1 MDTRLLAQELLEA
14 LGQTDNI
21 TSLSVCMT
29 RLRVNVSDA
38 SAVNRAALSD
48 IHGVLGFIQ
57 KEGRLFEVVFGPSVV
72 EDVYLEL
79 TRICGLNPEPLR
91 VLVINGPNINM
102 LGIREPELYGTANY
116 KALLKLCHDAAQEAG
131 FEECS
136 CMQSNHEGDLI
147 DAIQNAYGSYAGIVI
162 NPGGY
167 THTSVALL
175 DALKA
180 VQLPTV
186 EVHITDVDEREEFRR
201 VSYVRLACFETISGM
216 GIEGYRKAI
225 LDLAAY
231 VREM

>member
-14 LGQTDNI
+14 LG
-21 TSLSVCMT
+21 TSSNVKALSVCMT
-29 RLRVNVSDA
+29 RLRVKVSDP

-57 KEGRLFEVVFGPSVV
+57 KEGRLFEVVFVPSVV
-72 EDVYLEL
+72 EDVHKEL
-79 TRICGLNPEPLR
+79 TRACGLEAEPLR

-116 KALLKLCHDAAQEAG
+116 KALLKLCHEAAQEAG

-147 DAIQNAYGSYAGIVI
+147 DAIQNALGSYSGIVI

-180 VQLPTV
+180 VNLPAV
-186 EVHITDVDEREEFRR
+186 EVHITDVDGREEFRR
-201 VSYVRLACFETISGM
+201 VSYVRQACFETIAGL
-216 GIEGYRKAI
+216 GIEGYRQAI
-225 LDLAAY
+225 LDLAKHLRQA
-231 VREM
+231 